1 MKTETKEI
9 LMSKLSLVGS
19 IAALCVLATPGIA
32 QNGPPQSLLTT
43 LGPGQSRSVDISLRA
58 RIGPLELARGSFKVS
73 LTQDSYT
80 GEATYRTSGIAASF
94 NNDAGVATVKGAI
107 DDGQLK
113 PRAFVNQETSGK
125 KRRIT
130 MAFAGRSVDVTAA
143 PMWGNMG
150 FPPAT
155 LAQKLE
161 SVDPVTG
168 LMELSLVTGRDAG
181 RACGGAVK
189 IFDGKRR
196 YDIRTQYVGV
206 ENVST
211 PAYKGPATYCRGTY
225 TEVAGF
231 NQKKPNE
238 TREPIRL
245 EIWLADVGKM
255 GVSVPV
261 RMTGSKG
268 IYTAV
273 LYADR
278 AVVR

>member
-1 MKTETKEI
+1 
-9 LMSKLSLVGS
+9 MSKLPLVRM

-32 QNGPPQSLLTT
+32 QNGPSPSLLTS
-43 LGPGQSRSVDISLRA
+43 LGPGQTRSVDISLRA

-94 NNDAGVATVKGAI
+94 NNDAGVAVVKGAI

-113 PRAFVNQETSGK
+113 PKSFVNQETNGK

-130 MAFAGRSVDVTAA
+130 LNFAGRSVDVTAA

-181 RACGGAVK
+181 RPCGGAVK

-196 YDIRTQYVGV
+196 YDIRTQYVGI
-206 ENVST
+206 EQVST

-231 NQKKPNE
+231 NQKKQGE

-245 EIWLADVGKM
+245 QIWLADVGNM

-261 RMTGSKG
+261 RMTGTKG
-268 IYTAV
+268 IYTGV

>member
-1 MKTETKEI
+1 
-9 LMSKLSLVGS
+9 MSKVSLVRS
-19 IAALCVLATPGIA
+19 IAALCVLATPSIA
-32 QNGPPQSLLTT
+32 QNGPSQSLLTS
-43 LGPGQSRSVDISLRA
+43 LSPGQSRSVDISLRA

-73 LTQDSYT
+73 LTQESYS

-107 DDGQLK
+107 DNGQLK
-113 PRAFVNQETSGK
+113 PRSFVNQETNGK
-125 KRRIT
+125 RRRIT
-130 MAFAGRSVDVTAA
+130 MAFGGRSVDVTAA
-143 PMWGNMG
+143 PMWSSMG

-161 SVDPVTG
+161 AVDPVTG

-196 YDIRTQYVGV
+196 YDIRTQYVGT

-211 PAYKGPATYCRGTY
+211 PAYKGRGTY

-231 NQKKPNE
+231 NQKKPGE
-238 TREPIRL
+238 SREPIRL

>member
-1 MKTETKEI
+1 
-9 LMSKLSLVGS
+9 MSKLSLVCS
-19 IAALCVLATPGIA
+19 IAVLGVLATPGLA
-32 QNGPPQSLLTT
+32 QNGPSPSLLST

-58 RIGPLELARGSFKVS
+58 RIGPLELARGSFKVN
-73 LTQDSYT
+73 LTQDSYN

-94 NNDAGVATVKGAI
+94 NNDAGVATVRGAI
-107 DDGQLK
+107 DNGQLK
-113 PRAFVNQETSGK
+113 PRSFVNQETNGK

-130 MAFAGRSVDVTAA
+130 MAFGSRSVDVTAA
-143 PMWGNMG
+143 PMWGSMG

-155 LAQKLE
+155 LAQKLD

-196 YDIRTQYVGV
+196 YDIRTQYVGI

-211 PAYKGPATYCRGTY
+211 PAYKGPATYCRGAY

-231 NQKKPNE
+231 NQKKPGE

-245 EIWLADVGKM
+245 QIWLADVGNM

-278 AVVR
+278 AIVR

>member
-1 MKTETKEI
+1 
-9 LMSKLSLVGS
+9 MSKLTLVRS
-19 IAALCVLATPGIA
+19 IAALCVIATPSIA
-32 QNGPPQSLLTT
+32 QNNPSQSLLTT
-43 LGPGQSRSVDISLRA
+43 MGPGQSRSVDISLRA
-58 RIGPLELARGSFKVS
+58 RIGPLELARGSFKVT
-73 LTQDSYT
+73 LTQDSYSS
-80 GEATYRTSGIAASF
+80 EATYRTSGIAASF
-94 NNDAGVATVKGAI
+94 NNDAGVATVRGVI

-113 PRAFVNQETSGK
+113 PRSFVNQETNGK

-130 MAFAGRSVDVTAA
+130 MTFAGRSVDVTAA
-143 PMWGNMG
+143 PMWSSMG
-150 FPPAT
+150 IPPAT

-161 SVDPVTG
+161 AVDPVTG

-196 YDIRTQYVGV
+196 YDIRTQYVGI
-206 ENVST
+206 EHVST
-211 PAYKGPATYCRGTY
+211 PAYKGPATYCQGTY

-231 NQKKPNE
+231 NQKKPGE

-278 AVVR
+278 AIVR

>member
-1 MKTETKEI
+1 MKEI
-9 LMSKLSLVGS
+9 LMSKLLLVRS
-19 IAALCVLATPGIA
+19 IAAVCVLATPSIA
-32 QNGPPQSLLTT
+32 QNGPAQSLLTT

-73 LTQDSYT
+73 LTQDSYS

-113 PRAFVNQETSGK
+113 PRTFVNQETNGK

-130 MAFAGRSVDVTAA
+130 MNFAGRSVDVTAA
-143 PMWGNMG
+143 PMWGSMG

-161 SVDPVTG
+161 AVDPVTG

-196 YDIRTQYVGV
+196 YDIRTQYVGI

-231 NQKKPNE
+231 NQKKQGE
-238 TREPIRL
+238 SRDPIRL

>member
-1 MKTETKEI
+1 
-9 LMSKLSLVGS
+9 MSNLSLARS
-19 IAALCVLATPGIA
+19 IAALCVLATPSIA
-32 QNGPPQSLLTT
+32 QNGPSQSLLTT
-43 LGPGQSRSVDISLRA
+43 LSPGQSRSVDISLRA

-73 LTQDSYT
+73 LTQDSYN

-94 NNDAGVATVKGAI
+94 NNDAGVASVKGAI
-107 DDGQLK
+107 DNGQLK
-113 PRAFVNQETSGK
+113 PRSFVNQETNGK

-130 MAFAGRSVDVTAA
+130 MAIGGRSVDVTVA

-161 SVDPVTG
+161 AVDPVTG

-196 YDIRTQYVGV
+196 YDIRTQYVGI

-231 NQKKPNE
+231 NQKKPGE

>member
-1 MKTETKEI
+1 
-9 LMSKLSLVGS
+9 MSKLLLVRS
-19 IAALCVLATPGIA
+19 IAAVCVLATPSIA
-32 QNGPPQSLLTT
+32 QNGPAQSLLTT

-73 LTQDSYT
+73 LTQDSYS

-113 PRAFVNQETSGK
+113 PRTFVNQETNGK

-130 MAFAGRSVDVTAA
+130 MNFAGRSVDVTAA
-143 PMWGNMG
+143 PMWGSMG

-161 SVDPVTG
+161 AVDPVTG

-196 YDIRTQYVGV
+196 YDIRTQYVGI

-231 NQKKPNE
+231 NQKKPGE

-245 EIWLADVGKM
+245 QIWLADVGNM

>member
-1 MKTETKEI
+1 MKEI
-9 LMSKLSLVGS
+9 PMSKLLLVRS
-19 IAALCVLATPGIA
+19 IAAVCVLATPSIA
-32 QNGPPQSLLTT
+32 QNGPAQSLLTT

-73 LTQDSYT
+73 LTQDSYS

-113 PRAFVNQETSGK
+113 PRAFVNQETNGK

-130 MAFAGRSVDVTAA
+130 MNFAGRSVDVTAA
-143 PMWGNMG
+143 PMWGSMG

-196 YDIRTQYVGV
+196 YDIRTQYVGI

-231 NQKKPNE
+231 NQKKQGE
-238 TREPIRL
+238 SRDPIRL

>member
-1 MKTETKEI
+1 MMKVDPM
-9 LMSKLSLVGS
+9 LKLPLLGSLT
-19 IAALCVLATPGIA
+19 ALAVLATPSLA
-32 QNGPPQSLLTT
+32 QNAGSQSLLNN
-43 LGPGQSRSVDISLRA
+43 LAPGQTRTVDISLRA

-73 LTQDSYT
+73 LDRDSYSA
-80 GEATYRTSGIAASF
+80 EATYRTSGIAASF
-94 NNDAGVATVKGAI
+94 NNDAGVATVRGGI
-107 DDGQLK
+107 ESGQLK
-113 PRAFVNQETSGK
+113 PRSFVNQETNGK

-130 MAFAGRSVDVTAA
+130 MAFQGRSVDVTAA

-161 SVDPVTG
+161 AVDPVTG

-196 YDIRTQYVGV
+196 YDIRTQYVGI

-231 NQKKPNE
+231 NQKKPGE

-245 EIWLADVGKM
+245 QIWLADVGNM

>member
-1 MKTETKEI
+1 M
-9 LMSKLSLVGS
+9 LMSNLSLVRS
-19 IAALCVLATPGIA
+19 IAVLCVLATPSIA
-32 QNGPPQSLLTT
+32 DNAPSQSLLTT
-43 LGPGQSRSVDISLRA
+43 LAPGQSRSVDISLRA

-73 LTQDSYT
+73 LTQDSYA

-107 DDGQLK
+107 DEGQLK
-113 PRAFVNQETSGK
+113 PRSFVNQETNGK

-130 MAFAGRSVDVTAA
+130 MAFQGRSVDVTAA

-155 LAQKLE
+155 LGQKLE
-161 SVDPVTG
+161 AVDPVTG

-196 YDIRTQYVGV
+196 YDIRTQYVGI

-231 NQKKPNE
+231 NQKKSGE

-278 AVVR
+278 AIVR

>member
-1 MKTETKEI
+1 MKEP
-9 LMSKLSLVGS
+9 LMSKLPLVRT

-32 QNGPPQSLLTT
+32 QNGPSPSLLTS

-73 LTQDSYT
+73 LTQDSYS

-94 NNDAGVATVKGAI
+94 NNDAGIATVKGAI
-107 DDGQLK
+107 ENGQLK
-113 PRAFVNQETSGK
+113 PKGFVNQETNGK

-130 MAFAGRSVDVTAA
+130 MSFGSRSVDVTAA

-150 FPPAT
+150 FPPTT

-196 YDIRTQYVGV
+196 YDIRTQYVGI
-206 ENVST
+206 EQVST

-231 NQKKPNE
+231 NQKKPGE

-245 EIWLADVGKM
+245 QIWLADVGNM